1 MNVRNQ
7 GRSVTLMVWTLV
19 TIGLIAGVISNGL
32 IAWTLSTLHNDR
44 IRLLEQENSLAQATE
59 KLSRLGQEAR
69 TEISE
74 LLQEGLPNIPE
85 RHAVDKFVDEFPQFI
100 KTLQNAAL
108 NQAIVTDL
116 SNLETAVKDL
126 EKQQKKIIAWR
137 TQYEEVWKDISKE
150 YTLNQVRAI
159 LHRLHASVETLEGR
173 QRLQEAI
180 HIRRWRKT
188 REEEAPHLAQ
198 IILTHQT
205 QRWSRVLKEAQAELA
220 DLERQVEMLS
230 SEMVNDNLINLKDN
244 QLKPSLERL
253 EQNFA
258 ILADEFMDTG
268 ELSPQTIEELKNA
281 LFGKGYVIDA
291 AHQTIRIG
299 KGGLYNLRRDALR
312 LLSEREKLLVALQKC
327 YHQRI
332 EMIYPKMESLA
343 REHSRTLA
351 KQAEER
357 LTKIWHNM
365 LLLSILIL
373 AGFLALGWVIS
384 KSLRQQVNA
393 IARLRRQN
401 ELILNS
407 AGEGIIGLDQKG
419 KATFVNPAGA
429 RMIGWNPEDMIGHPH
444 YETLRHSTPDEPPC
458 PLGKCSLNA
467 ALKNGVF
474 YKQDK
479 EVFWRKDGTNFPVEY
494 VSNPIKDETGQFQG
508 AVVMFLDITERKRAE
523 EKLKKA
529 LADAEE
535 ARDKIDAIL
544 KSVADGLIVTDVE
557 NRIILMNRFAEDLL
571 GVRLNEVFNK
581 PIDVVIK
588 GKSLKN
594 RFAATLAGET
604 CQISLDLEMPSQD
617 KGEVR
622 VIQALSSVAQSKE
635 GAKTGVITIL
645 RDVTKERE
653 LDRMKSEFI
662 STAAHELRTPL
673 TSVIGFT
680 ELLLD
685 SEFEPLQQREFLSC
699 IYEKAEVLSNIV
711 DDLLDISRIESGR
724 VIYLEKAPCDINEA
738 IRQLA
743 AQYQRESN
751 KHSFDVVL
759 PEKPAEILADKGK
772 IGQVLENLLSNA
784 VKYSPKGGLIRITG
798 AANGENYQASVEDE
812 GIGMTPEQTKRIFEK
827 FYRADAS
834 NTAIGGLGLGMS
846 IVKNIVEAHGG
857 NIWVESQL
865 GKGSKVTFSIPIEAN

>member
-1 MNVRNQ
+1 
-7 GRSVTLMVWTLV
+7 LV
-19 TIGLIAGVISNGL
+19 TIGLIACVISNGL
-32 IAWTLSTLHNDR
+32 IAWTLSTLHTDR
-44 IRLLEQENSLAQATE
+44 VRLLEQEGNLAQETA
-59 KLSRLGQEAR
+59 KLRRLGQEAR

-85 RHAVDKFVDEFPQFI
+85 RYAVDEFVAEFPQLI
-100 KTLQNAAL
+100 KALQNSVL
-108 NQAIVTDL
+108 NQVIVTDL

-126 EKQQKKIIAWR
+126 KKQQKKIIAWR
-137 TQYEEVWKDISKE
+137 TQYEEVWKDVSKE
-150 YTLNQVRAI
+150 HTLNQVRAI
-159 LHRLHASVETLEGR
+159 LHRLRASVETLEGR

-180 HIRRWRKT
+180 QVRRWRKAT
-188 REEEAPHLAQ
+188 EEKAPHLAQ
-198 IILTHQT
+198 VILSHQT
-205 QRWSRVLKEAQAELA
+205 QRWSRVLKEADAELA
-220 DLERQVEMLS
+220 DLERLVEMLS
-230 SEMVNDNLINLKDN
+230 SEMVTDNLINLKDN

-253 EQNFA
+253 EHNFA
-258 ILADEFMDTG
+258 ILADEFLDTAG
-268 ELSPQTIEELKNA
+268 LSAQTIEELKNA

-312 LLSEREKLLVALQKC
+312 LLNEREKLLAELQEC

-343 REHSRTLA
+343 RERSRTLA

-357 LTKIWHNM
+357 LAEVWHNM
-365 LLLSILIL
+365 LLLSVLIL

-393 IARLRRQN
+393 IAHLRRQN

-419 KATFVNPAGA
+419 KVTFVNPAGA
-429 RMIGWNPEDMIGHPH
+429 RMIGWNPEDMIGRPH
-444 YETLRHSTPDEPPC
+444 YETLRHSKLDELPC
-458 PLGKCSLNA
+458 SLGECSLNT
-467 ALKNGVF
+467 ALKKGTL

-479 EVFWRKDGTNFPVEY
+479 EVFWRKDGTIFPVEY

-508 AVVMFLDITERKRAE
+508 AVVMFLDITDRKRAE

-544 KSVADGLIVTDVE
+544 KSVADGLIATDVE

-581 PIDVVIK
+581 PIDAVIK
-588 GKSLKN
+588 EKSLKEGL
-594 RFAATLAGET
+594 AATLAGET
-604 CQISLDLEMPSQD
+604 SQISLDLEMPSQD

-622 VIQALSSVAQSKE
+622 VIQARTSVAQSKE
-635 GAKTGVITIL
+635 GAKTGVMITIL

-685 SEFEPLQQREFLSC
+685 SEFDPLQQREFLSC

-724 VIYLEKAPCDINEA
+724 TIYFVKAPCDMNEA
-738 IRQLA
+738 IRQLT
-743 AQYQRESN
+743 AQYQKESN
-751 KHSFDVVL
+751 KHCFDVVL
-759 PEKPAEILADKGK
+759 PEKPTEIIANRGK

-798 AANGENYQASVEDE
+798 AANGGNYQTSVEDE
-812 GIGMTPEQTKRIFEK
+812 GIGMTAEQTKRIFEK

-865 GKGSKVTFSIPIEAN
+865 DKGTKVTFSIPMKAN

>member
-384 KSLRQQVNA
+384 KSLRN
-393 IARLRRQN
+393 RL
-401 ELILNS
+401 
-407 AGEGIIGLDQKG
+407 
-419 KATFVNPAGA
+419 
-429 RMIGWNPEDMIGHPH
+429 
-444 YETLRHSTPDEPPC
+444 
-458 PLGKCSLNA
+458 
-467 ALKNGVF
+467 
-474 YKQDK
+474 
-479 EVFWRKDGTNFPVEY
+479 
-494 VSNPIKDETGQFQG
+494 
-508 AVVMFLDITERKRAE
+508 
-523 EKLKKA
+523 
-529 LADAEE
+529 
-535 ARDKIDAIL
+535 
-544 KSVADGLIVTDVE
+544 
-557 NRIILMNRFAEDLL
+557 
-571 GVRLNEVFNK
+571 
-581 PIDVVIK
+581 
-588 GKSLKN
+588 
-594 RFAATLAGET
+594 
-604 CQISLDLEMPSQD
+604 
-617 KGEVR
+617 
-622 VIQALSSVAQSKE
+622 
-635 GAKTGVITIL
+635 
-645 RDVTKERE
+645 
-653 LDRMKSEFI
+653 
-662 STAAHELRTPL
+662 TPL
-673 TSVIGFT
+673 
-680 ELLLD
+680 
-685 SEFEPLQQREFLSC
+685 
-699 IYEKAEVLSNIV
+699 
-711 DDLLDISRIESGR
+711 
-724 VIYLEKAPCDINEA
+724 
-738 IRQLA
+738 
-743 AQYQRESN
+743 
-751 KHSFDVVL
+751 
-759 PEKPAEILADKGK
+759 
-772 IGQVLENLLSNA
+772 
-784 VKYSPKGGLIRITG
+784 
-798 AANGENYQASVEDE
+798 
-812 GIGMTPEQTKRIFEK
+812 
-827 FYRADAS
+827 RA
-834 NTAIGGLGLGMS
+834 
-846 IVKNIVEAHGG
+846 
-857 NIWVESQL
+857 
-865 GKGSKVTFSIPIEAN
+865 